1 MARLS
6 TLLLVLM
13 VAVGCG
19 KKKPPAAPAP
29 SPVTPAV
36 PGVPAP
42 PTPPPNEVARQLRL
56 IQLNRADE
64 QAKAAAALANL
75 AATDPTVLRDLVN
88 LLDDKTGLPV
98 GRGTIAGPN
107 SVREAVILALLLS
120 GPKGEQAAVAQ
131 GLPVLTA
138 ALADPKPDVRCNAAS
153 AIARLGPKA
162 APATQKLWPLASDPA
177 APIRE
182 AALRA
187 LIDIGGVSPAPL
199 CKLLVHTDAG
209 VRVTAAE
216 NLRDFSGIPPEA
228 VGDLAMAVTDD
239 NPGVRLAAADALAT
253 LGPKAAPAVPAL
265 LKALAD
271 RVPKDKLD
279 LDEFAF
285 AVLNAVA
292 AVGEP
297 AVPAVTKSLTDPNPV
312 ARFLGAYMIGE
323 IGPPAKS
330 AAPALEKLLAEPT
343 GLIVQEA
350 ARALVVVTG
359 STDKVKGL
367 IEGALTSAD
376 PANRLA
382 AVVCVGRMGPAG
394 QPFAESALR
403 LLADPRAEVRAAA
416 LDYVA
421 TLDPATA
428 KPAVPTVA
436 KLLSDEDAD
445 TRLQAAKV
453 LRTLGRAA
461 APAAAALAKAVA
473 SDADDGVRTAALD
486 ALASFGA
493 AGKAALPELLKVIGD
508 PTAPAA
514 VRVRALAVAPS
525 LAPADA
531 DLAKAVTRAM
541 SDESQEIRGAA
552 CQVLPGLA
560 DPPADAVTKLGDLIV
575 SEKDYAGRTLAVR
588 AAADLGPKAAP
599 IQDRIAKAATSDVRE
614 YAAWGKLA
622 VARVGGNP
630 DGVQAVIRTG
640 LASQWPAERHAAL
653 AALGGVVL
661 PSAENLPGILA
672 ASRDRA
678 AATRQLAAA
687 ALMRVPDS
695 AAAVTRLT
703 EMLKDADSDVK
714 QAAIASL
721 EALGPMAKAASRALK
736 ELANGKDD
744 TARAARKA
752 LRAVEEKGE

>member
-1 MARLS
+1 MARLF
-6 TLLLVLM
+6 TLLLVLL

-29 SPVTPAV
+29 SPATPSV
-36 PGVPAP
+36 PVAPTP
-42 PTPPPNEVARQLRL
+42 PTPPSNEVARQLRL
-56 IQLNRADE
+56 IQLNRADD
-64 QAKAAAALANL
+64 QAKAAVALATV
-75 AATDPTVLRDLVN
+75 AATDPTVIPALVT
-88 LLDDKTGLPV
+88 LLEDKTGLPV

-120 GPKGEQAAVAQ
+120 GPKGEQAAVTQ

-153 AIARLGPKA
+153 AIARLGAKA
-162 APATQKLWPLASDPA
+162 APAKEKLWPLASDPA

-199 CKLLVHTDAG
+199 CQLLVHADEG

-216 NLRDFSGIPPEA
+216 NLQSFSKIPPAAVDDLAKA
-228 VGDLAMAVTDD
+228 VGDDALR
-239 NPGVRLAAADALAT
+239 VRWAAADALAT

-279 LDEFAF
+279 LDDFAF

-292 AVGEP
+292 AVGES
-297 AVPAVTKSLTDPNPV
+297 AVPAVTKSLADPSPV
-312 ARFLGAYMIGE
+312 ARFLGAYMLGE
-323 IGPPAKS
+323 IGPPAKD
-330 AAPALEKLLAEPT
+330 AAPALEKLLADPT
-343 GLIVQEA
+343 GQIVQEA

-359 STDKVKGL
+359 STEKVSGL
-367 IEGALTSAD
+367 IEGAIKSAD
-376 PANRLA
+376 PDNRGA
-382 AVVCVGRMGPAG
+382 AVACIARMGPAG
-394 QPFAESALR
+394 KPFTESALP
-403 LLADPRAEVRAAA
+403 LLADPNAKVRAAA

-421 TLDPATA
+421 TLDAATA

-461 APAAAALAKAVA
+461 APAADALAKAVA
-473 SDADDGVRTAALD
+473 SDADDGVRTAALL

-493 AGKAALPELLKVIGD
+493 AGKAAMPELLKVIGD
-508 PTAPAA
+508 PTAPAG
-514 VRVRALAVAPS
+514 VRVRALTVAPS

-531 DLAKAVTRAM
+531 DLATAVTRAM

-552 CQVLPGLA
+552 CRALPGLA
-560 DPPADAVTKLGDLIV
+560 NPSADAVKKLGDLIV
-575 SEKDYAGRTLAVR
+575 SEKDYAGRTLAAR
-588 AAADLGPKAAP
+588 AAADLGLKAAP
-599 IQDRIAKAATSDVRE
+599 IQGQIAKAAASDIRG
-614 YAAWGKLA
+614 YAYWGKFALS
-622 VARVGGNP
+622 RMSGNP
-630 DGVQAVIRTG
+630 EEVQAVLRAG
-640 LASQWPAERHAAL
+640 LASRLPAERNAAL
-653 AALGGVVL
+653 DALGMVL

-672 ASRDRA
+672 ASRDRDS
-678 AATRQLAAA
+678 ATRQLAAA
-687 ALMRVPDS
+687 ALTRMPDP
-695 AAAVTRLT
+695 AAVTRLT